1 MKISEKI
8 VFGIFIILLIG
19 FLVLQQLLI
28 QDNCRNEKLEN
39 SIKELSLKID
49 SLSNVRDSLIIKIDN
64 DKVKIVELER
74 KYEANRDSII
84 IQSVNADWSQ
94 FTEYLSKHN
103 GLLNNNNR

>member
-39 SIKELSLKID
+39 SVKELSLKID